1 MPAAAS
7 AGRTEIGGQKTE
19 SQTRYS
25 DSQLGAC

>member
-7 AGRTEIGGQKTE
+7 AGRTEIGGQKQ
-19 SQTRYS
+19 SGTRYS